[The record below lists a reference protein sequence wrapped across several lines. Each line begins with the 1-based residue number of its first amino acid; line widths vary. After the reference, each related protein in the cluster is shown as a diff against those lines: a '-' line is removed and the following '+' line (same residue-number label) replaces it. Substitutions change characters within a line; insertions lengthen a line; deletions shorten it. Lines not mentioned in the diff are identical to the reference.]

1 MTLVVAPTIIMVAA
15 TLVMLVVIDN
25 GGASGN
31 YGDDCSGGYGSDS
44 KTSSY
49 IFFLKQARQSEK
61 DKPLHRI
68 KINANIE

>member
-1 MTLVVAPTIIMVAA
+1 MVAA

-49 IFFLKQARQSEK
+49 IFFF
-61 DKPLHRI
+61 
-68 KINANIE
+68 